1 MKVISTNKAKP
12 QILEWKGKKQRTGI
26 FKKPVD
32 SIWLEKEQVKGD
44 EISNRKVHGG
54 IYKACYL
61 FSSDHY
67 PYWQKEYPNLNWEY
81 GMLGENVTVEGLDE
95 TKIYV
100 GDIYK
105 LGTAL
110 IQITQPR
117 EPCSTFGAKMGD
129 HGILKKFIEH
139 GRPGTYAMVLQEG
152 EVKENDEMLLIKKA
166 EYSLTTA
173 QLFRLIFD
181 RDKNPE
187 HLEKALKNQ
196 AIPMSKR
203 KKLDR

>member
-1 MKVISTNKAKP
+1 MKVISTNMAKP

-129 HGILKKFIEH
+129 QGILKKFIEH